1 MKQKQIYIYILL
13 SLGIGYYFYFRVR
26 SSRELVTL
34 NDKIDNYEYLI
45 QYKTNNKEYLKPNIN
60 EIINRV
66 NIALKNDFKGSDTYI
81 LNHNKSCTPYIC
93 DYPYLLKVLNSCK
106 ELFYYTTGYLDP
118 TLEPYIEK
126 IKESR
131 INKTKMTYKEI
142 YDSCKSY
149 IGSEYLMVNPKRI
162 KKLKK
167 DVKVNVDNF
176 IASVAVQEI
185 AKYLKSKNINDFYI
199 QLNDEVCVN
208 GLHSSNK
215 RMYFSSKKHWN
226 INYQIP
232 YEVKKKNTFNFGNPY
247 TCIKKITIP
256 KIMDDPVNFDEYV
269 NQPGYSKIYNSSEQ
283 DYIYVDIN
291 NADNQNILKKIENIE
306 VSFKIKNKSLSIINN
321 TQKNLISNC
330 FYKDDLELIENY
342 EQEEQVFI
350 KRLKFRFFK
359 EKVLDFYDY
368 QNNFIKTLDNNEK
381 QFVKFLI
388 KKSTKTK
395 LIGYAHKEH
404 TNKTFNKEINDI
416 LCDIIHERKYLN
428 TSFYDFQNIVVK
440 NLDPKEQKIIDLLEI
455 SIKQND
461 DEEKIENNIQDVNNV
476 LFDIVSKKKYLNF
489 YDYYKKKTVKKNK
502 KTEMNLKILS
512 NFDNDKMILINP
524 KNGELIQMKF
534 IVAYIISDD
543 QIYSRAYASAFSNM
557 NFENINNVISKM
569 NNHKCQY
576 FVLYH
581 DKDQNTFNYKA
592 SLDLNINKKGNLYV
606 ISMK

>member
-1 MKQKQIYIYILL
+1 MKQKYIYILL
-13 SLGIGYYFYFRVR
+13 SLSIGYYFYFRVQ
-26 SSRELVTL
+26 SSKDLVTL

-45 QYKTNNKEYLKPNIN
+45 QYKTNSKEYLKPTIN
-60 EIINRV
+60 EIINKV
-66 NIALKNDFKGSDTYI
+66 NIALKKDFKGSDTYI

-106 ELFYYTTGYLDP
+106 ELFYYTNGYLDP

-126 IKESR
+126 INESR

-185 AKYLKSKNINDFYI
+185 AKYLKSKNIDNFYI

-208 GLHSSNK
+208 GIHSSRKK
-215 RMYFSSKKHWN
+215 RYFSLKKHWN

-232 YEVKKKNTFNFGNPY
+232 YEIKMKNTSNFDNSY
-247 TCIKKITIP
+247 TYIKKITIP
-256 KIMDDPVNFDEYV
+256 KIMNDPVNFDEYV
-269 NQPGYSKIYNSSEQ
+269 NQPGYSRIYNPSKQ
-283 DYIYVDIN
+283 AYIYVDIN
-291 NADNQNILKKIENIE
+291 NANNQNILKKIENIE

-350 KRLKFRFFK
+350 KRLKFRFFN
-359 EKVLDFYDY
+359 EQVLDFYDY

-381 QFVKFLI
+381 QFVELLI
-388 KKSTKTK
+388 KKSDKTRFVSCT
-395 LIGYAHKEH
+395 HKDNK
-404 TNKTFNKEINDI
+404 NKTFDKEINDI
-416 LCDIIHERKYLN
+416 LCDIVHKRKYLN

-440 NLDPKEQKIIDLLEI
+440 NLDSKEQEIIKLLEI
-455 SIKQND
+455 NIKNNYD
-461 DEEKIENNIQDVNNV
+461 KEKIENNIQNVNDI

-489 YDYYKKKTVKKNK
+489 YDYYKKKTIKKNK

-524 KNGELIQMKF
+524 KNGELIQLKF

-543 QIYSRAYASAFSNM
+543 QIYSRAYTSAFSNM

-576 FVLYH
+576 FVLYYNEG
-581 DKDQNTFNYKA
+581 QNTFNYKA
-592 SLDLNINKKGNLYV
+592 SLDLNIDKRGNSYV